1 MAGRHRKIGARAR
14 RIAILSAAT
23 ATASAMTVSIA
34 APPATVHSEVVQTP
48 VDLAAAIR
56 LLPNHDQVPD
66 LTGGLGSQI
75 YGGGQALIDQI
86 SRGVINGINLSG
98 LAQAA
103 GIDPKHLLQTL
114 LADLPANLL
123 PGILAALSLDI
134 PILGPVLGS
143 LTGGDVGLLTGI
155 LNLLGIT
162 KITDGTLTGLLAL
175 LGLDLADPLNLSGLA
190 VPGLNVITTGDLF
203 TGLKLLGL
211 DLGWLPATPNGVASE
226 INNTPY
232 LKLGV
237 DGVLDIVLGKLQ
249 HSQLDPLV
257 LGPLVTSLA
266 QLIARITDP
275 LTSHLPDVIDLR
287 VIPTIGSGFGAFAAA
302 TAYQQVLDQLKYQPG
317 GSAYAGL
324 DPLLGSLTILPLV
337 LINNPARP
345 DGGAFARFGAL
356 ASLFGINT
364 VNPTTQVTTDG
375 TGVPVLGTGIKL
387 GAANVLPIMI
397 DATYEYQPLSDLAS
411 WPNPFTL
418 MNNLGAGLLPT
429 YMLRGLS
436 LDNLGDQILGQVTD
450 LVKDSVASG
459 KPLSLNV
466 YVTLHSA
473 TLPMLEPLYL
483 ASDFLNIVGLSPLAA
498 IPMKLANALAPVL
511 STLVNIGYTNV
522 TRNPDGT
529 YTRDFTNAGI
539 ETPFMSF
546 PDIDYSKLPGDI
558 INQLVGGFT
567 KEFFSANPT
576 PGTPNV
582 LSNLLNALLSGG
594 LGSILPGGAPAAG
607 GSGATNP
614 LGGLGGLLGGLGGL
628 LGGILGGLGIGAAA
642 APLAT
647 ANQTASSIPEA
658 NAAFSRLSISGGATD
673 ETAPPAAD
681 SEKTPATTDVAGET
695 VKDPTA
701 TTETTV
707 KDPTATTETTVK
719 DPTVVEKP
727 ATETEVTATEPVTT
741 PAAEEAVTKRVEKPA
756 TTESDAGTDDSTGP
770 KHAKPDT
777 DAPAAAKDS
786 TPKHAKADEDGKP
799 GADTS
804 SSTDKTPKKDKP
816 SLNVV
821 RNSPNASTDAKPG
834 EKTGASESGKKD
846 EGAKKDEP
854 AGAAASSAG
863 SSSDSSA
870 GGSSSNAA

>member
-1 MAGRHRKIGARAR
+1 MGDMFGERTGQMAGKHRKIGARAR

-23 ATASAMTVSIA
+23 ATASALTVNIA

-75 YGGGQALIDQI
+75 YGGGQALTDQI
-86 SRGVINGINLSG
+86 ARAVINGINLTG
-98 LAQAA
+98 LAQAV

-123 PGILAALSLDI
+123 PGILAALSLDL

-143 LTGGDVGLLTGI
+143 LTGGDVTLLTGI

-162 KITDGTLTGLLAL
+162 EIANGTLTGLLAL
-175 LGLDLADPLNLSGLA
+175 LGLDLADPLNLAGLA

-211 DLGWLPATPNGVASE
+211 DLGWLPATPNGVANE

-237 DGVLDIVLGKLQ
+237 DGVLDIVLGKLEN
-249 HSQLDPLV
+249 SGLPIPV
-257 LGPLVTSLA
+257 IGPLITQLA
-266 QLIARITDP
+266 ALIGRITDP
-275 LTSHLPDVIDLR
+275 LTSQLPDVIDLR
-287 VIPTIGSGFGAFAAA
+287 VIPTVGSGLGAFAAA

-364 VNPTTQVTTDG
+364 VNPTTQVTNDG
-375 TGVPVLGTGIKL
+375 TGVPVLGTGIEL
-387 GAANVLPIMI
+387 GAANVLPILI

-418 MNNLGAGLLPT
+418 ANNLAAGLLPT
-429 YMLRGLS
+429 YMLRGVS
-436 LDNLGDQILGQVTD
+436 LDGLGDQILGQVDD
-450 LVKDSVASG
+450 LVQDALDLN

-473 TLPMLEPLYL
+473 TSPMLEPLYL

-498 IPMKLANALAPVL
+498 IPMKLANALAPAL
-511 STLVNIGYTNV
+511 NTLINIGYANV
-522 TRNPDGT
+522 VQNPDGT
-529 YTRDFTNAGI
+529 YTRDFTNAGT
-539 ETPFMSF
+539 ETPFFSF
-546 PDIDYSKLPGDI
+546 ANIDYGRVLGDVV
-558 INQLVGGFT
+558 NQLVGGFT

-582 LSNLLNALLSGG
+582 LSNLLNGLLSGG
-594 LGSILPGGAPAAG
+594 LGGVLGGAPASG

-614 LGGLGGLLGGLGGL
+614 LGGLGDILGGLGGL

-647 ANQTASSIPEA
+647 SNQTASSIPEA

-673 ETAPPAAD
+673 ETATPAAD
-681 SEKTPATTDVAGET
+681 SEKTATTDAAGET

-707 KDPTATTETTVK
+707 KDPTATTDTTVK

-727 ATETEVTATEPVTT
+727 ATETDTTVTEPVTKPSAED
-741 PAAEEAVTKRVEKPA
+741 PATKPVEKPA
-756 TTESDAGTDDSTGP
+756 TTESEAGTDDSTGP

-777 DAPAAAKDS
+777 DAPPAAKDS

-863 SSSDSSA
+863 SSS
-870 GGSSSNAA
+870 NAA

>member
-1 MAGRHRKIGARAR
+1 
-14 RIAILSAAT
+14 
-23 ATASAMTVSIA
+23 
-34 APPATVHSEVVQTP
+34 
-48 VDLAAAIR
+48 
-56 LLPNHDQVPD
+56 
-66 LTGGLGSQI
+66 
-75 YGGGQALIDQI
+75 
-86 SRGVINGINLSG
+86 
-98 LAQAA
+98 
-103 GIDPKHLLQTL
+103 
-114 LADLPANLL
+114 
-123 PGILAALSLDI
+123 
-134 PILGPVLGS
+134 
-143 LTGGDVGLLTGI
+143 
-155 LNLLGIT
+155 
-162 KITDGTLTGLLAL
+162 
-175 LGLDLADPLNLSGLA
+175 
-190 VPGLNVITTGDLF
+190 
-203 TGLKLLGL
+203 
-211 DLGWLPATPNGVASE
+211 
-226 INNTPY
+226 
-232 LKLGV
+232 
-237 DGVLDIVLGKLQ
+237 
-249 HSQLDPLV
+249 
-257 LGPLVTSLA
+257 
-266 QLIARITDP
+266 
-275 LTSHLPDVIDLR
+275 
-287 VIPTIGSGFGAFAAA
+287 
-302 TAYQQVLDQLKYQPG
+302 
-317 GSAYAGL
+317 
-324 DPLLGSLTILPLV
+324 
-337 LINNPARP
+337 
-345 DGGAFARFGAL
+345 
-356 ASLFGINT
+356 
-364 VNPTTQVTTDG
+364 
-375 TGVPVLGTGIKL
+375 
-387 GAANVLPIMI
+387 
-397 DATYEYQPLSDLAS
+397 
-411 WPNPFTL
+411 
-418 MNNLGAGLLPT
+418 
-429 YMLRGLS
+429 
-436 LDNLGDQILGQVTD
+436 
-450 LVKDSVASG
+450 
-459 KPLSLNV
+459 
-466 YVTLHSA
+466 
-473 TLPMLEPLYL
+473 MLEPLYL

-594 LGSILPGGAPAAG
+594 LGSILPGGASAAG

>member
-1 MAGRHRKIGARAR
+1 MAGKHRKIGARAR

-23 ATASAMTVSIA
+23 ATASAMTVNIA
-34 APPATVHSEVVQTP
+34 APPATVHSEVVQTQ

-86 SRGVINGINLSG
+86 SRAVINGINLSG
-98 LAQAA
+98 LAQAV

-162 KITDGTLTGLLAL
+162 EITDGTLTGLLAL
-175 LGLDLADPLNLSGLA
+175 LGLDLADPLNLAGLA
-190 VPGLNVITTGDLF
+190 VPGLNVVTTGDLF

-211 DLGWLPATPNGVASE
+211 DLGWLPATPNGVANE

-237 DGVLDIVLGKLQ
+237 DGVLDIVLGKLEN
-249 HSQLDPLV
+249 SGLPLI
-257 LGPLVTSLA
+257 GPLIAGLA

-275 LTSHLPDVIDLR
+275 LTSQLPDVIDLR

-302 TAYQQVLDQLKYQPG
+302 AAYQQVLDQLKYQPG

-364 VNPTTQVTTDG
+364 VNPTTQVTNDG
-375 TGVPVLGTGIKL
+375 TGVPVLGTGIEL
-387 GAANVLPIMI
+387 GAANVLPILI

-418 MNNLGAGLLPT
+418 ANNLAAGLLPT

-436 LDNLGDQILGQVTD
+436 LDGLGDQILGQVGD
-450 LVKDSVASG
+450 LVQDALDLN

-473 TLPMLEPLYL
+473 TSPMLEPLYL

-498 IPMKLANALAPVL
+498 IPMKLANALAPAL
-511 STLVNIGYTNV
+511 NTLINIGYANV
-522 TRNPDGT
+522 VENPDGT
-529 YTRDFTNAGI
+529 YTRDFTNAGT
-539 ETPFMSF
+539 ETPFFSF
-546 PDIDYSKLPGDI
+546 ANIDYGRVLGDVV
-558 INQLVGGFT
+558 NQLVGGFT

-582 LSNLLNALLSGG
+582 LSNLLNGLLSGG
-594 LGSILPGGAPAAG
+594 LGGILGGAPASG

-614 LGGLGGLLGGLGGL
+614 LGGLGDILGGLGGL
-628 LGGILGGLGIGAAA
+628 LGGILGGLGIGSAA

-647 ANQTASSIPEA
+647 SNKTASSIPEA

-673 ETAPPAAD
+673 ETATPAAD
-681 SEKTPATTDVAGET
+681 SEKTSATTDVAGET

-701 TTETTV
+701 TTEETV
-707 KDPTATTETTVK
+707 KDTTATAETTVK

-727 ATETEVTATEPVTT
+727 ATETETTVTEPVTT
-741 PAAEEAVTKRVEKPA
+741 PAAEEPVTKPVEKPA
-756 TTESDAGTDDSTGP
+756 TAESEAGSDDSTGP
-770 KHAKPDT
+770 KHAKPDA

-834 EKTGASESGKKD
+834 EKTSGSESGKKD
-846 EGAKKDEP
+846 EGAKKDET
-854 AGAAASSAG
+854 AGAAASSAA